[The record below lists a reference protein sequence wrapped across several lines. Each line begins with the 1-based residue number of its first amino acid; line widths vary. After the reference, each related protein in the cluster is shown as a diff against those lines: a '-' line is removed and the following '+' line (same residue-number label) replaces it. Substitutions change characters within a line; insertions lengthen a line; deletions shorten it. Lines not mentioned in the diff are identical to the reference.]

1 MNQNEYKKNEYQEND
16 LKQDLWNEYLNE
28 LPENEEKKEQYEQKE
43 EVRKP
48 QVSRKVEQD
57 LMDYSRRRFSRKSGN
72 KTGRNALVVAFGI
85 IMAVTIAIGAAVSGF
100 MYISNKDEDYPVYPP
115 EYIQEEYEDP
125 VLGGDLGN
133 PVFMLDD
140 YTMELPSQF
149 SDFMQEDWKVS
160 WNAFTESTDEVG
172 SDPVALQITNRYG
185 NKICDVMVV
194 SPTGEPVPLS
204 DAIVIAV
211 SVESESSTWLQLP
224 GDLYSWSSTYSI
236 EEALNQS
243 NVEWVKKGDGTSA
256 VYEIR
261 SKNMADSEY
270 DYIIRIEMS
279 DGSTRRISLIMEKK
293 A

>member
-1 MNQNEYKKNEYQEND
+1 MNQNEYKKNEYEEND
-16 LKQDLWNEYLNE
+16 LKQDLWNEYLND
-28 LPENEEKKEQYEQKE
+28 LPDNKEQKE
-43 EVRKP
+43 EIRKP
-48 QVSRKVEQD
+48 QLSRKVEQD
-57 LMDYSRRRFSRKSGN
+57 LMDYSRRRFSRKKTD
-72 KTGRNALVVAFGI
+72 KTGRNIFLIAMGIVVAAT
-85 IMAVTIAIGAAVSGF
+85 AVIGTAFTILVNTGRDDV
-100 MYISNKDEDYPVYPP
+100 YDPEYPP
-115 EYIQEEYEDP
+115 TYIEEENEDT

-185 NKICDVMVV
+185 NKICDIMVV

-204 DAIVIAV
+204 DAVVIAV
-211 SVESESSTWLQLP
+211 SVESESNTWLQLP

-243 NVEWVKKGDGTSA
+243 NVEWVKKGDGTNA
-256 VYEIR
+256 QYEIR
-261 SKNMADSEY
+261 SKNMTDSEY
-270 DYIIRIEMS
+270 DYIIRIEMQ
-279 DGSTRRISLIMEKK
+279 DGHTQRISLIMEKK

>member
-1 MNQNEYKKNEYQEND
+1 MNQNEYKKNEYEESD

-28 LPENEEKKEQYEQKE
+28 LPDNEEQKE
-43 EVRKP
+43 QKETVRKP
-48 QVSRKVEQD
+48 QLSSKVEQD
-57 LMDYSRRRFSRKSGN
+57 LMDYSRRRFSRRSSNKS
-72 KTGRNALVVAFGI
+72 GRNALVVAFGI

-100 MYISNKDEDYPVYPP
+100 MYISDRGEDYPDYPQ
-115 EYIQEEYEDP
+115 EYIQEEYQDT

-133 PVFMLDD
+133 PQFMLDD
-140 YTMELPSQF
+140 YMIELPAQF

-172 SDPVALQITNRYG
+172 SDPVALVITNRYG
-185 NKICDVMVV
+185 NKVCDVMVV

-204 DAIVIAV
+204 DATVIAV
-211 SVESESSTWLQLP
+211 SVESESNTWLQLP
-224 GDLYSWSSTYSI
+224 GDVYSWSSTYSI

-243 NVEWVKKGDGTSA
+243 NVEWVKKGDGASA

-270 DYIIRIEMS
+270 DYIIRIEMT
-279 DGSTRRISLIMEKK
+279 DGSTQRISLIMEKK